1 MASILKRNKVQLLMD
16 LREIFNA
23 KLKQRV
29 EIRFCC
35 RIIFSCARSNGQ
47 DKTEPSGSRRCEL
60 PLMRSVCD
68 KTGKIT

>member
-1 MASILKRNKVQLLMD
+1 MASILKGNKVQLLMD

-35 RIIFSCARSNGQ
+35 WIIFFPVLEVMDKIKLSQVEAGDVSCH
-47 DKTEPSGSRRCEL
+47 
-60 PLMRSVCD
+60 
-68 KTGKIT
+68 